1 MKLTVKMLATGQV
14 MELDDLP
21 QDITVLDTKKRI
33 ERLEGSLASSQRLI
47 FGGKTLKDDR
57 TLQDCGIQKEALV
70 HVVLRL
76 KNSLTVSIRTMTG
89 KTITLEV
96 KPSDTVHGVKA
107 MIEEIVQIPANK
119 HTLNFAGQRLA
130 NHRALSDCGIMDKST
145 LRLILEPVSV
155 SKESCSTASSD
166 SSQLQEQD
174 RIRVYGDLGTL
185 YARCGG
191 IFGIAA
197 FVDRCMDKWMADA
210 TLNA

>member
-145 LRLILEPVSV
+145 LRLILEPLSV
-155 SKESCSTASSD
+155 GPGTQEIVFERVPAEVPHKKQRSGMFETLFGVARGMISSR
-166 SSQLQEQD
+166 SE
-174 RIRVYGDLGTL
+174 G
-185 YARCGG
+185 
-191 IFGIAA
+191 
-197 FVDRCMDKWMADA
+197 
-210 TLNA
+210 